1 LRLRFGAATPVAE
14 GPAGRDTTNPFQR
27 LGAWRGLAMFW
38 ACFLAVVV
46 VGSVT
51 LAVLG
56 PPAPRHPA
64 ASAAIAPARPAV
76 RADQGAAASARG
88 APGDGVPSRPPS
100 VALAAPDPALL
111 DPAPADGSAMGLPRI
126 GTDGRTPMRV
136 YAGHFDPATKA
147 PRIAVMIAG
156 AGLDAAASADA
167 IRALPAGVT
176 LAISPYASMAEATAT
191 AAAAR
196 QAGHEYLISIP
207 MEPQGYA
214 QNDPGQ
220 RALLTTMSAAENAQ
234 RLDWVLS
241 RLTGYVGGT
250 GALGAMHG
258 ERFAEVQ
265 DDIDPMLAALAGRGL
280 LYVDPRPN
288 AMRLPFVW
296 SRAVDAVIDDPPTAA
311 SIDARLAE
319 LERRAHDTGSALGL
333 IDAIRPVTIEHLVAW
348 VGNLEGRGY
357 ALAPVS
363 AVVRAPPGTSA
374 APSKPPQ

>member
-1 LRLRFGAATPVAE
+1 
-14 GPAGRDTTNPFQR
+14 
-27 LGAWRGLAMFW
+27 
-38 ACFLAVVV
+38 
-46 VGSVT
+46 
-51 LAVLG
+51 
-56 PPAPRHPA
+56 
-64 ASAAIAPARPAV
+64 
-76 RADQGAAASARG
+76 
-88 APGDGVPSRPPS
+88 
-100 VALAAPDPALL
+100 
-111 DPAPADGSAMGLPRI
+111 
-126 GTDGRTPMRV
+126 MRV

-147 PRIAVMIAG
+147 PRIAIMIAG

-176 LAISPYASMAEATAT
+176 LAISPYASMAEAMAT

-220 RALLTTMSAAENAQ
+220 RALLTTLSPAENAQ

-250 GALGAMHG
+250 GALGGMHG

-319 LERRAHDTGSALGL
+319 LEKRAHDTGSALGL
-333 IDAIRPVTIEHLVAW
+333 IDAVRPVTIEHLVAW

-363 AVVRAPPGTSA
+363 AVVVAPPGATA